1 MIGHEV
7 IFMKKLSWPVMAAG
21 LILTILISNIGSF
34 IHDGRKLDELRGS
47 VLRLHI
53 LANSDSERDQQLKL
67 RVRDELLKSGI
78 FGGASDLAEAEA
90 VASEKIKDIERMA
103 ERVLR
108 RSGCTDEVTAELA
121 DTDFDERTY
130 GDITMPAGRYKA
142 LRIKI
147 GKAEGHNWWCVMYPP
162 LCLPAACEAADD
174 ADKAVGTVEV
184 DKTEEDKHFDGKE
197 LDILKH
203 PKKYR
208 VRFAIWDKMRGLLK
222 GNTVQNDKNEEVP

>member
-67 RVRDELLKSGI
+67 RVRDELLESGI
-78 FGGASDLAEAEA
+78 FGEADDLAEAEA
-90 VASEKIKDIERMA
+90 VAAEKIEDIERMA
-103 ERVLR
+103 ESVLR
-108 RSGCTDEVTAELA
+108 RSGCTDKVTAELA
-121 DTDFDERTY
+121 DTDFDERVY
-130 GDITMPAGRYKA
+130 GYMTMPAGRYRA

-147 GKAEGHNWWCVMYPP
+147 GRAEGHNWWCVMYPP

-174 ADKAVGTVEV
+174 EENAYENVEANQN
-184 DKTEEDKHFDGKE
+184 EAEKHFDGKE

-208 VRFAIWDKMRGLLK
+208 VRFAIWDKMCKLLK
-222 GNTVQNDKNEEVP
+222 DDTVQSDKNKEAP